1 MQELSFGDL
10 KLGLACCTIYKN
22 CAGCPLY
29 QGGDLGSV
37 ADCTTKLMTAALN
50 CIQVM
55 ETDLLDA
62 NRQCEEFAKKVRE
75 ATE

>member
-1 MQELSFGDL
+1 MQELSFGEL

-29 QGGDLGSV
+29 QGGDLGPV

-50 CIQVM
+50 CIRVM
-55 ETDLLDA
+55 ETDLLA
-62 NRQCEEFAKKVRE
+62 THKRCEESAKMVGDV
-75 ATE
+75 TE